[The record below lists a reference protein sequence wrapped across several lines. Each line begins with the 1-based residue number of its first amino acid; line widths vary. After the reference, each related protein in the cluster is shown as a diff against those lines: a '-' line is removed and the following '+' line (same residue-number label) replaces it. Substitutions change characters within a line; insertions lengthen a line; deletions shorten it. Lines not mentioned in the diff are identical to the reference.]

1 MAQLAR
7 NSGPHLAAQILLY
20 PVLDLDMDRS
30 DRYPSLCE
38 NAEGYHVTRDELR
51 WCVRNYLPAGMD
63 PADPRISP
71 AQHADLTGLPATRWT
86 ASSAASA
93 RPSRSLRRCGP
104 RRDPTHP
111 GYFSW
116 PTDRPEYAGLPQATA
131 RKATLLARAADE
143 ISVRTM

>member
-38 NAEGYHVTRDELR
+38 NAEGYHVTRDEPR

-71 AQHADLTGLPATRWT
+71 ARHADLTGQSRGRDFGTHNVTQRRLRLSQGREPL
-86 ASSAASA
+86 SSPRAGRARRAGCGFPPRSA
-93 RPSRSLRRCGP
+93 
-104 RRDPTHP
+104 
-111 GYFSW
+111 
-116 PTDRPEYAGLPQATA
+116 
-131 RKATLLARAADE
+131 
-143 ISVRTM
+143 